1 MERLIALYNIA
12 SPSGREKA
20 MIKFILSELK
30 RMNVSY
36 TLDKLGNIY
45 AVKGRKSTYPCVV
58 AHTDEVHTRKT
69 GTYGAYIV
77 NDSMIVGYHFK
88 QKRMTGIGADDKNGI
103 WICLKCLEEF
113 KVMKCVFFVREE
125 VGCIGSRNADMS
137 FFSDCRYVLQCD
149 RKGNRDLITRINGTQ
164 LCSDEFLEAIT
175 PERFGYFATQGLSTD
190 VQTLRQ
196 NGLEISCAN
205 ISCGYYE
212 PHTDREYT
220 IIDDLYKCYRFVRHI
235 ILSYKEVSRHIS
247 PPLVYESYWERFRVQ
262 TFFEREYPGRARRGN
277 NNSNILK

>member
-20 MIKFILSELK
+20 MIKCILSELK

-69 GTYGAYIV
+69 GTYGAYVV

-125 VGCIGSRNADMS
+125 TGCIGSRRADMS

-164 LCSDEFLEAIT
+164 LCSDEFLKAIS

-196 NGLEISCAN
+196 NGLEISCVN

-235 ILSYKEVSRHIS
+235 ILSHKEVSRQVS
-247 PPLVYESYWERFRVQ
+247 PPLVYKSYWERFGIE
-262 TFFEREYPGRARRGN
+262 TFFEREYPGRVRRGN

>member
-20 MIKFILSELK
+20 MIKYIISELK

-77 NDSMIVGYHFK
+77 NDSMIIGYHFK

-125 VGCIGSRNADMS
+125 TGCIGSRNADMS

-149 RKGNRDLITRINGTQ
+149 RKGSRDLITRINGTQ

-175 PERFGYFATQGLSTD
+175 PQRFGYSTTQGLSTD

-196 NGLEISCAN
+196 NGLDISCVN

-235 ILSYKEVSRHIS
+235 ILSHKEVSRHVS
-247 PPLVYESYWERFRVQ
+247 PPLVYESYWERFGIE
-262 TFFEREYPGRARRGN
+262 TFFEREYPGRVRRVIN
-277 NNSNILK
+277 HSNKLK

>member
-1 MERLIALYNIA
+1 MERLISLYNIA
-12 SPSGREKA
+12 SPSGKEKA
-20 MIKFILSELK
+20 MIKYILSELK
-30 RMNVSY
+30 RMNVNY
-36 TLDKLGNIY
+36 TVDRLGNIY
-45 AVKGRKSTYPCVV
+45 AVKGRKSTYPCIV

-69 GTYGAYIV
+69 GTYGAYVV

-88 QKRMTGIGADDKNGI
+88 QKKMTGIGADDKNGI

-125 VGCIGSRNADMS
+125 VGCIGSRNADMD

-149 RKGNRDLITRINGTQ
+149 RKGNRDLITKINGTS
-164 LCSDEFLEAIT
+164 LCSEEFIETIS
-175 PERFGYFATQGLSTD
+175 PGRFGYSITQGLSTD
-190 VQTLRQ
+190 VHTLKQ
-196 NGLEISCAN
+196 NGLEVSCVN

-235 ILSYKEVSRHIS
+235 ILCHREVSRHIPAS
-247 PPLVYESYWERFRVQ
+247 LFYESHWERFGMEA
-262 TFFEREYPGRARRGN
+262 FFRREQFGHMRKGS
-277 NNSNILK
+277 NNSNIVK